1 MYRIAD
7 GNDGNVFQIS
17 NGRYFR
23 IRSSSLSSI
32 SFNAQAQYNV
42 LVIVERSGA
51 TCSCSQLQIQLNIIT
66 NRVDFEVTPSDATV
80 REDVAI
86 GRNVVTVTAT
96 NGAGSITYSITS
108 GNTGN
113 AFSIDSTSGVVEV
126 ASALNF
132 ETVNSYSLTVRANVV
147 GTSVTDTTSFTITVI
162 DVNEDP
168 FFVTSCARQGSCSYG
183 INENRP
189 ANTWIGRIEANDPD
203 LPTLTNGMLSYRISP
218 ADVPFT
224 INSNGGIITSAILD
238 YETANSHSFRVI
250 VTDGSVSISTAVL
263 VSVNDLND
271 NAPLISGP
279 NTVNINENTQ
289 TGFVLTQYQ
298 ASDADSGNNARIEFS
313 ITPNNI
319 PFDIDSSEG
328 SLTVTGDLDYELVQE
343 YSITVTAANPGTNQ
357 MNSIGTRI
365 IVNNLNDNPPTFIG
379 APYSGIVIEHSD
391 VGTSV
396 VTVQA
401 TDADSGS
408 PGVVRYS
415 IVGGNF
421 GSAFGVDAVTGVVT
435 VANEIDRESVS
446 MFDLRVRARDLG
458 QPEQRRTTIIP
469 ITVSDINDHSPVF
482 NPAAYSAQVRED
494 VSVNTEIFTVFAFD
508 NDEVGNPNSEISYSI
523 TLGNVTVFSI
533 DSTTGI
539 VSISSGLDFETVS
552 SYTLTITATD
562 RGSPSPLAGSAMAAI
577 TVVNVNDVPPSV
589 QGSVNISLSEN
600 TPTGVEVVDYDA
612 TDADQSI
619 LTFSFNSGNNE
630 GKFSIDATSGRIT
643 LVVSLDFETT
653 QQYIFEVSV
662 SDGDLET
669 TSALV
674 IDVLDENDF
683 SPIFNSP
690 TMFEVAEELAS
701 GTLIGTVNAV
711 DSDSSSPNNQVTYA
725 FAQQSAITDHITL
738 DTSSGEIRTNGILD
752 REELT
757 QIFLPPLSRQSVNI
771 VARDGGSPS
780 QQSSVSITITL
791 LDDNDNAP
799 VFGDSSYGNS
809 LLENLTPR
817 QTVFQLSATDADLG
831 TNADI
836 RFSFTLTDNSG
847 NSNPFEMDEVSGLLE
862 MITPLDCEQQS
873 SYSFTLTAV
882 DLGSPRQN
890 SSVSGQLTV
899 LDENDNAP
907 IFTMDTY
914 NFDVFEDVQQDA
926 SIAQVLASDADKGS
940 NGEVVYSIINQD
952 AIADIAESSVEVIPS
967 VRIDSSTG
975 EIFLE
980 TEFNFEQ
987 QVQYNV
993 TVVAEDRGV
1002 PRMSSSAQIVFN
1014 IQNVDESAPSFPTLC
1029 EFSVPENASLNV
1041 VIAECLATDEDN
1053 IATSPSDVLVTYSI
1067 FSRNQNNVFAIDSN
1081 TGGISLL
1088 QALDRETTPS
1098 HSFTIQGQDIK
1109 GLTAFQNVRI
1119 IVSDVNDNSPQF
1131 GSSSYSYDFTVSRI
1145 QSRTQN
1151 LITVSAT
1158 DMDINENSAITYSI
1172 TSVTRE
1178 DRRTTLEITAED
1190 GGSPASSSTVDIVI
1204 SFEEVC
1210 LLQEYS
1216 IDSSTGLVSAS
1227 VLCSVSI
1234 SPRALN
1240 ITLGGSS
1247 ALSCQILSNNE
1258 LDYQWILNGSFIT
1271 TQMLTNN
1278 PQIRYSVT
1286 NAQYNDQGDFACKIS
1301 TRAGS
1306 LQSMI
1311 SAASIQGKFDA
1322 IYVYM
1327 YQLGCMGVS
1336 VS

>member
-17 NGRYFR
+17 NGRFFR

-32 SFNAQAQYNV
+32 SFDAQAQYNV

-80 REDVAI
+80 REDAAI

-147 GTSVTDTTSFTITVI
+147 GTSVTGTTSFTITVI

-168 FFVTSCARQGSCSYG
+168 FFVTSCARQGSCSYP

-203 LPTLTNGMLSYRISP
+203 MPTLTNGMLSYRISP

-224 INSNGGIITSAILD
+224 INSNGGISTSAILD
-238 YETANSHSFRVI
+238 YETATSHSFRVI

-298 ASDADSGNNARIEFS
+298 ASDADSGNNAIIQFS
-313 ITPNNI
+313 MTTSGGFL

-357 MNSIGTRI
+357 INSIDTRI
-365 IVNNLNDNPPTFIG
+365 IVNNLNDNRPTFIG

-391 VGTSV
+391 AGTSV

-401 TDADSGS
+401 TDTDSGS

-421 GSAFGVDAVTGVVT
+421 GSAFRVAAETGVVT

-523 TLGNVTVFSI
+523 TLGNVGSVFSI

-562 RGSPSPLAGSAMAAI
+562 RGSPSLAGSAMAAI

-612 TDADQSI
+612 TDADQST
-619 LTFSFNSGNNE
+619 LTFSFNFGNDE

-653 QQYIFEVSV
+653 QRYNIEVSV

-711 DSDSSSPNNQVTYA
+711 DSDGSSPNNQVTYA

-738 DTSSGEIRTNGILD
+738 DTNSGEIRTNGILD

-817 QTVFQLSATDADLG
+817 QTVFQLSATDADLE

-882 DLGSPRQN
+882 DLGSPRQS

-926 SIAQVLASDADKGS
+926 SIAQVLASDADKGT
-940 NGEVVYSIINQD
+940 NGEVVYSIINQE
-952 AIADIAESSVEVIPS
+952 IIPESFETGVEVIPS
-967 VRIDSSTG
+967 LRINSSTG

-987 QVQYNV
+987 QDQYNV
-993 TVVAEDRGV
+993 TVLANDRGV
-1002 PRMSSSAQIVFN
+1002 PRMSSSAQVIFN
-1014 IQNVDESAPSFPTLC
+1014 IQNADESAPSFPTLC

-1067 FSRNQNNVFAIDSN
+1067 FSGNQNNVLAIDSN

-1098 HSFTIQGQDIK
+1098 HSFTIQGQDIS
-1109 GLTAFQNVRI
+1109 GRTAFQNVRI
-1119 IVSDVNDNSPQF
+1119 IVSDANDNSPQF

-1190 GGSPASSSTVDIVI
+1190 GGSPVSSSTVDIVI

-1247 ALSCQILSNNE
+1247 TLSCQILHNSPMS
-1258 LDYQWILNGSFIT
+1258 YQWIHNGSFIT
-1271 TQMLTNN
+1271 SLSMTNQN
-1278 PQIRYSVT
+1278 SEISYTLS
-1286 NAQYNDQGDFACKIS
+1286 NARPSDQGEYACKVS
-1301 TRAGS
+1301 TAAGS
-1306 LQSMI
+1306 LQSA
-1311 SAASIQGKFDA
+1311 SEFVSIQGWSLLSITTFT
-1322 IYVYM
+1322 
-1327 YQLGCMGVS
+1327 L
-1336 VS
+1336 